1 MCQGPLSSGRQ
12 GANWDDQET
21 YSTFFL
27 SLLFLLS
34 LSLCLSVSLCLCLCL
49 SLSLSVSVSLVYL
62 STFLDSS
69 TNVPLR
75 FGKGFCPRL
84 RRPFSS
90 SWGQSPLFFR
100 YFPVFCWNSCTRQRF
115 SVWTM
120 MVVAVTLVGLKN
132 SRCFGGFLCRCLSLV
147 VALSSY
153 AKILGEDFDESF
165 SSCALFFFLSKL
177 RSTRTHE
184 FHSLGQEQST
194 VTQRAE
200 TTVDDPSLTSE
211 VVSLIGSH
219 TMS

>member
-21 YSTFFL
+21 YSTFF
-27 SLLFLLS
+27 SLFFFFS
-34 LSLCLSVSLCLCLCL
+34 LSLCVSLSLCL

-75 FGKGFCPRL
+75 FGKGFYPRR
-84 RRPFSS
+84 RRPFSCS
-90 SWGQSPLFFR
+90 GGQSPLFFR

-147 VALSSY
+147 VALSS
-153 AKILGEDFDESF
+153 
-165 SSCALFFFLSKL
+165 
-177 RSTRTHE
+177 
-184 FHSLGQEQST
+184 
-194 VTQRAE
+194 
-200 TTVDDPSLTSE
+200 
-211 VVSLIGSH
+211 
-219 TMS
+219 